1 MSTFLSF
8 TGIGPEGPAGPQGAD
23 GTNSPADTG
32 SAYSRVFQDNL
43 QTDATGFTNFNGGVT
58 SYDSVNNRLEVTAS
72 GSARGTEVQYTT
84 TDGVDYILKIDVT
97 VGVDLI
103 RVYSEWADIEAELTT
118 SGTHEVKFT
127 APAGVGA
134 FGDQVIITAN
144 AADTFY
150 INSLEI
156 FEVRTDRIGY
166 SNSDVNTLLDQKV
179 ALADVPTVYS
189 EIFSQSDSLDSSVFG
204 SIGAPSISLTSGQ
217 LQVTDA
223 DTAKGLRANYGP
235 GGLATDYDF
244 IEIYLDIEIL
254 DNPVYVQSRWGEFT
268 TGKTISTTGI
278 YYFKLAIT
286 NKSTSGIN
294 ALSITSSVAGP
305 TSFNLNAISFNLCDE
320 FYDGLKNVIIGEN
333 ATSTKSQDDY
343 KGVIIGYNAYSN
355 QTRTT
360 AVGYEA
366 KSEWSGIFK
375 SGAQGIFGCAS
386 GDETIALGELAYAG
400 GWRTSAVGANT
411 AALGQSSSAF
421 GAGAVSLSSHGV
433 AFGRGCYVPSYEMMF
448 GNLTDVQTVIAGQEI
463 FFENSWGHKFNTPI
477 SNLSI
482 GDHDPENTTIT
493 LHGQDAFD
501 ARFPAWDVAT
511 TYTLNSPFL
520 AADADVVQHNGKAYK
535 SLQTSTGVEP
545 GVTAGWETSWVEF
558 QDVPTSGSGSG
569 VPSEFDVNGG
579 HIRVAAGRSTGSGTG
594 GTAGFQIAN
603 GVATGQNIKQVLVDA
618 LVVDADAGGSET
630 HVIIKDTSGNQ
641 LRVGIGAADS
651 AGAGF
656 RTLRVPN

>member
-8 TGIGPEGPAGPQGAD
+8 TGIGPTGPTGPAGAD

-43 QTDATGFTNFNGGVT
+43 QTDATGFTNFNSGVT
-58 SYDSVNNRLEVTAS
+58 SYDSANTRLEVTAS
-72 GSARGTEVQYTT
+72 SGARGTEVQYTT

-103 RVYSEWADIEAELTT
+103 RVYSEWSDLEAELTT
-118 SGTHEVKFT
+118 SGMHEVKFT

-134 FGDQVIITAN
+134 FGDQVLLTAN
-144 AADTFY
+144 VADTFY

-156 FEVRTDRIGY
+156 FEVRPDRVEY
-166 SNSDVNTLLDQKV
+166 ANSDVDNLLDQKV

-189 EIFSQSDSLDSSVFG
+189 EIFSQSDSLNGSVYAQFN
-204 SIGAPSISLTSGQ
+204 SASISLTAGQ
-217 LQVTDA
+217 LQVTNA
-223 DTAKGLRANYGP
+223 EVSAGLRVNYGP

-294 ALSITSSVAGP
+294 ALSISSSVTGP

-320 FYDGLKNVIIGEN
+320 FYDGLNNVIIGQN
-333 ATSTKSQDDY
+333 ATSTKPDDSQ

-355 QTRTT
+355 PARTT

-366 KSEWSGIFK
+366 KSDWSGIFK
-375 SGAQGIFGCAS
+375 SGDQGIFGCAS

-421 GAGAVSLSSHGV
+421 GAGAVALPSHGI
-433 AFGRGCYVPSYEMMF
+433 AFGRGSYVPSPEMMY
-448 GNLTDVQTVIAGQEI
+448 GNPTDVQTVIGGQDI

-477 SNLSI
+477 SDITI

-520 AADADVVQHNGKAYK
+520 AADAAIVQHNGKAYK

-558 QDVPTSGSGSG
+558 QDVPTSGAGSG

-579 HIRVAAGRSTGSGTG
+579 HIRIAAGRSTGSGTG
-594 GTAGFQIAN
+594 GTAGFQIAD

-630 HVIIKDTSGNQ
+630 HVIIKDNAGNQ

>member
-8 TGIGPEGPAGPQGAD
+8 TAIGPAGPAGPAGSD

-32 SAYSRVFQDNL
+32 AAYERVFQDNL

-58 SYDSVNNRLEVTAS
+58 SYDSANTRLEVTAS
-72 GSARGTEVQYTT
+72 GAARGTEVQYTT
-84 TDGVDYILKIDVT
+84 TDGTEYILKINVT
-97 VGVDLI
+97 VGVDLV
-103 RVYSEWADIEAELTT
+103 RVYSEWADLEEEITT
-118 SGTHEVKFT
+118 SGVHEVKFT
-127 APAGVGA
+127 APAGSGA
-134 FGDQVIITAN
+134 FGNEIIITSN
-144 AADTFY
+144 SADTFY

-156 FEVRTDRIGY
+156 FEVRPERLDY
-166 SNSDVNTLLDQKV
+166 SKSDVNTLLDQKV

-189 EIFSQSDSLDSSVFG
+189 EIFSQSESLNTSVYNTFG
-204 SIGAPSISLTSGQ
+204 GASVSLSSGQ
-217 LQVTDA
+217 LQVTNA
-223 DTAKGLRANYGP
+223 DTGKGLAAYYGP

-254 DNPVYVQSRWGEFT
+254 DNPVYVQSRWGDFS

-294 ALSITSSVAGP
+294 QLAISSAVTGP

-320 FYDGLKNVIIGEN
+320 FFDGLNHVIIGQN
-333 ATSTKSQDDY
+333 ANSTQSNDDA

-366 KSEWSGIFK
+366 KSDWTGLYK
-375 SGAQGIFGCAS
+375 SGDQGIFGCAS
-386 GDETIALGELAYAG
+386 GDETIAIGELAYAG

-421 GAGAVSLSSHGV
+421 GAGAVALPSHGI
-433 AFGRGCYVPSYEMMF
+433 AFGRGSYVPSYEMMY
-448 GNLTDVQTVIAGQEI
+448 GNPTDVETVIGGQEI
-463 FFENSWGHKFNTPI
+463 YFENSWGHKFNTPI
-477 SNLSI
+477 SDITI

-520 AADADVVQHNGKAYK
+520 ATDATIVQHNGKAYK

-545 GVTAGWETSWVEF
+545 GVASGWETSWVEF
-558 QDVPTSGSGSG
+558 QDVPTAGTGSG

-579 HIRVAAGRSTGSGTG
+579 HIRLAAGRSTGSGIG

-603 GVATGQNIKQVLVDA
+603 GVTTGQNIKQVLVDA
-618 LVVDADAGGSET
+618 LVVDADAGGAET

-651 AGAGF
+651 AGTGF

>member
-1 MSTFLSF
+1 MTSLSF
-8 TGIGPEGPAGPQGAD
+8 TGIGPAGPAGPAGSD
-23 GTNSPADTG
+23 GTNSPEDTG

-43 QTDATGFTNFNGGVT
+43 QNDATGFTNFNGGVT
-58 SYDSVNNRLEVTAS
+58 SYDSANDRLEVTAS
-72 GSARGTEVQYTT
+72 GAARGTEVQYTT
-84 TDGVDYILKIDVT
+84 TDGVEYILKADVT
-97 VGVDLI
+97 LGVDLV
-103 RVYSEWADIEAELTT
+103 RVYSEWADLEANLTT
-118 SGTHEVKFT
+118 SGVHEVKFT

-134 FGDQVIITAN
+134 FGDQVIICSN
-144 AADTFY
+144 SADTFY

-156 FEVRTDRIGY
+156 FEVRPERIEYAKTDI
-166 SNSDVNTLLDQKV
+166 DTLLDQKV

-189 EIFSQSDSLDSSVFG
+189 EIFSQSDSINTNVYYTFG
-204 SIGAPSISLTSGQ
+204 GALKSLSSGQ
-217 LQVTDA
+217 LQITNA
-223 DTAKGLRANYGP
+223 DIGKGIGIAYGP

-254 DNPVYVQSRWGEFT
+254 DNPVYVQSRWGDFS

-294 ALSITSSVAGP
+294 RLSISSTVTGP
-305 TSFNLNAISFNLCDE
+305 TSFNLNAISFNHCDE
-320 FYDGLKNVIIGEN
+320 FFDGLNHVIIGQN
-333 ATSTKSQDDY
+333 ANSTKASDVD

-366 KSEWSGIFK
+366 KSDWAGIFK
-375 SGAQGIFGCAS
+375 SGNQGIFGCAS

-421 GAGAVSLSSHGV
+421 GAGAVALSSHGI
-433 AFGRGCYVPSYEMMF
+433 AFGRGSYVPSTEMMY
-448 GNLTDVQTVIAGQEI
+448 GNPTDVQTVIGGQEI
-463 FFENSWGHKFNTPI
+463 YFENSWGHKFNTPI
-477 SNLSI
+477 SDITI
-482 GDHDPENTTIT
+482 GDQDPENTTIT

-501 ARFPAWDVAT
+501 ARFPAWDIAT

-520 AADADVVQHNGKAYK
+520 AKDAAIVQHNGKAYK

-545 GVTAGWETSWVEF
+545 GVTSGWETSWVEF
-558 QDVPTSGSGSG
+558 QDVPTSGAGSG
-569 VPSEFDVNGG
+569 APSDFDVNGG
-579 HIRVAAGRSTGSGTG
+579 HIRLAAGRSTGSGTG

-603 GVATGQNIKQVLVDA
+603 GVATSQNIKQVLVDA
-618 LVVDADAGGSET
+618 LVVDADAGGAET
-630 HVIIKDTSGNQ
+630 HVIIKDTAGNQ

-651 AGAGF
+651 AGTGF